1 MNEYEEYDLI
11 ARKVR
16 GSNEY
21 ILFVEQEDYA
31 EDIFLRQE
39 KKTSYFVCISS
50 TKHFNVKSVIEV
62 IEKTKLTKDVKKI
75 LEDYQETKM
84 LFDSMI

>member
-16 GSNEY
+16 NQNEY
-21 ILFVEQEDYA
+21 ILFVEQEDFS
-31 EDIFLRQE
+31 EDVFLKQE
-39 KKTSYFVCISS
+39 RKTSYFVCVSS
-50 TKHFNVKSVIEV
+50 TKHFNVKNVIEV
-62 IEKTKLTKDVKKI
+62 IEKTRLTKDVKKI
-75 LEDYQETKM
+75 LEDYQETKI